1 MIANLEGVKEG
12 RGFIIFL
19 PFKRSI
25 YDTLSPNYYGLIIVE
40 LSCLLDQVAEDERL
54 LF

>member
-1 MIANLEGVKEG
+1 MIANLEEVKEG

-25 YDTLSPNYYGLIIVE
+25 YDTLTANYYGLISGI
-40 LSCLLDQVAEDERL
+40 SCLLDQVAEGES
-54 LF
+54 